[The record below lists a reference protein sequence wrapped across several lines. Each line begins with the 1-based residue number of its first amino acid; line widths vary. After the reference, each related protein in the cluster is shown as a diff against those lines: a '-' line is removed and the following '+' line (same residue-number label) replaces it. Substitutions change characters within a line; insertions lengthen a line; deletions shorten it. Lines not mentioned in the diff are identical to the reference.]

1 MPRIFNLP
9 ITLPITSVNLA
20 IDASATLCN
29 EMIRYSDYNGPQDDV
44 VIRDGHVVPFD
55 RDAAREMAHH
65 AHVLAC
71 DVPEQN
77 VSASAPERPVSAA
90 A

>member
-1 MPRIFNLP
+1 MQALRY
-9 ITLPITSVNLA
+9 V
-20 IDASATLCN
+20 N

-44 VIRDGHVVPFD
+44 VMRDGHVVPFD

-65 AHVLAC
+65 AHVLAT
-71 DVPEQN
+71 DIPEQN
-77 VSASAPERPVSAA
+77 VSVAVAEHPVSAA